1 MKLNK
6 GFTSTL
12 FSLLAIAIMISPALA
27 VSEIDKNTE
36 AQILALEGLYTSG
49 DSIEIAGAVDKAE
62 VLAMGGESEI
72 GSEANNDSALI
83 NLNSGANLNTAYFDN
98 AVSYVGNGSYVVAMN
113 YTANPE
119 ETYTN
124 GQWIS
129 IPLNITPAQILNYD
143 FIRLNHDS
151 EQNYYIVIQDDIN
164 NVVYKWSDYA
174 TEDTTS
180 LFVPYLNIK
189 SNLQNSLDSGVYLW
203 IGGNQGNTAL
213 DGQPASIEF
222 KLEAFELEPE
232 DSLAIEDTTLY
243 FLSIGI
249 ADIVLIVAFAFT
261 TDYLD
266 IKIDKK
272 RR

>member
-12 FSLLAIAIMISPALA
+12 FSLLAICIMITPALA

-36 AQILALEGLYTSG
+36 AQILAIEGLYTSG
-49 DSIEIAGAVDKAE
+49 DVIAPLGSVDEAE
-62 VLAMGGESEI
+62 VIGMGGESNI
-72 GSEANNDSALI
+72 GSESNNDSVSVRW
-83 NLNSGANLNTAYFDN
+83 NSGANLNTAYFDN
-98 AVSYVGNGSYVVAMN
+98 AVSYVGNGSYIITPN

-119 ETYTN
+119 EVYSYGFN
-124 GQWIS
+124 LW
-129 IPLNITPAQILNYD
+129 IPLNITPSEILNYD
-143 FIRLNHDS
+143 FIRLTHNS
-151 EQNYYIVIQDDIN
+151 EQDYFIVIQDDTNSVI
-164 NVVYKWSDYA
+164 YKWSETA

-180 LFVPYLNIK
+180 LFIPYLSFK
-189 SNLQNSLDSGVYLW
+189 SSIQNSLDSGVYLW
-203 IGGNQGNTAL
+203 IGGNQGNQAL
-213 DGQPASIEF
+213 DGEPASITY

-232 DSLAIEDTTLY
+232 DSLVMEDTSLY
-243 FLSIGI
+243 FLSIGV
-249 ADIVLIVAFAFT
+249 ADVMLIVAFAFT